1 MAAMAHNRG
10 GKIGQNVEA
19 LESTAFGD
27 RQQTSRG
34 QLALS
39 ATVVEAD
46 FAPLHAGAQRSF
58 SAVVGGL
65 NALLIE
71 ESEQP
76 LIVLKQS
83 RGEVADLTVGT
94 VQMPLGQRKN
104 P

>member
-10 GKIGQNVEA
+10 EKIGQNVEA
-19 LESTAFGD
+19 LEITAFGD

-39 ATVVEAD
+39 ATVAEAD
-46 FAPLHAGAQRSF
+46 FAPLHARAQRSF

-65 NALLIE
+65 NALPIE

-76 LIVLKQS
+76 LIVHQTEPW
-83 RGEVADLTVGT
+83 RGFGPHGGYCPNAARPT
-94 VQMPLGQRKN
+94 R
-104 P
+104 